1 MTMDETTALK
11 KFDKLAHKLAK
22 YYFDRSAGR
31 YEYDDLYQA
40 ARLGIVNAARTFN
53 SELGF
58 EFITHAW
65 NCSKNSVKKHI
76 RDDRGLIR
84 VPQTADAATYVTVV
98 DSETA
103 DKLLESKAS
112 DDDTSTSDKSI
123 VLAQAMA
130 EIPEK
135 QRDAV
140 RLVYLEG
147 LTYEEAAVELE
158 VSKQY
163 AHQLTT
169 RGLESL
175 RAVMGEVPQ
184 ML

>member
-1 MTMDETTALK
+1 MDETTALK
-11 KFDKLAHKLAK
+11 KFDRLAHKLAT

-31 YEYDDLYQA
+31 HEYDDLYQA
-40 ARLGIVNAARTFN
+40 ARLGIVSAARTFN
-53 SELGF
+53 PELGF

-65 NCSKNSVKKHI
+65 NCSKNSVKKHL

-84 VPQTADAATYVTVV
+84 VPQTADASSCVTVV

-103 DKLLESKAS
+103 ETLLEFKAA
-112 DDDTSTSDKSI
+112 DDDTASSEKTI
-123 VLAQAMA
+123 MLAQAMS
-130 EIPEK
+130 EIPER

-147 LTYEEAAVELE
+147 LTYEEAAIELA

-163 AHQLTT
+163 AHQLTA
-169 RGLESL
+169 RGLENL
-175 RAVMGEVPQ
+175 RAVLGDVPQ

>member
-1 MTMDETTALK
+1 MDETTALK
-11 KFDKLAHKLAK
+11 KFDRLAHKLAAF
-22 YYFDRSAGR
+22 YFDRYQGR
-31 YEYDDLYQA
+31 YDKDDLYQA

-53 SELGF
+53 PEVGC
-58 EFITHAW
+58 EFITHAY
-65 NCSKNSVKKHI
+65 NCAKNSVKKHI

-84 VPQTADAATYVTVV
+84 VPQTADSSVQVTVV

-103 DKLLESKAS
+103 ATLLEFEAAA
-112 DDDTSTSDKSI
+112 DDTAAAEKTI
-123 VLAQAMA
+123 MLAQAMQD
-130 EIPEK
+130 IPER
-135 QRDAV
+135 QREAV

-147 LTYEEAAVELE
+147 MTYEEAAAELE

-163 AHQLTT
+163 AHQLTA

-175 RAVMGEVPQ
+175 RVVLGDNMAQ

>member
-1 MTMDETTALK
+1 MDETTALK
-11 KFDKLAHKLAK
+11 KFDRLAHKLAT

-53 SELGF
+53 PDLGF

-65 NCSKNSVKKHI
+65 NCAKNSVKKHI

-84 VPQTADAATYVTVV
+84 VPQAADASSYVTVV

-103 DKLLESKAS
+103 ATLLEFEAAA
-112 DDDTSTSDKSI
+112 DDTSASEKTI
-123 VLAQAMA
+123 VLNQAMA
-130 EIPEK
+130 DIPER
-135 QRDAV
+135 QRDAI
-140 RLVYLEG
+140 RLIYLEG
-147 LTYEEAAVELE
+147 LTYEEASLQLD

-163 AHQLTT
+163 VHKLTAL
-169 RGLESL
+169 GLENL
-175 RAVMGEVPQ
+175 RAVLGDVPQ